1 MAKRPESGDESDVRK
16 RNPATTPAAREN
28 ELINLAVDLAER
40 QLREGTASAQVITHY
55 LKASSEREKLERER
69 LRQENDLTQAKIDV
83 MKSQE
88 RTEELYAKA
97 LDAMRAYSGIQM
109 QVDDDGY

>member
-1 MAKRPESGDESDVRK
+1 MAKRPESGDESDVRT
-16 RNPATTPAAREN
+16 RNPAVSVAAREN

-97 LDAMRAYSGIQM
+97 LDAMRAYSGIQT